1 MPDFKTLLASLNLLA
16 IHNTLP
22 SSTQGVVEQSVDP
35 ETWLVLTAPFDGV
48 ACLIGE
54 DSNNFRGFRIIS
66 EKVELN
72 VATVANSDTGWGAGW
87 IPIVKGQ
94 QVRFYTNASESV
106 TARLIPNIQS
116 SL

>member
-1 MPDFKTLLASLNLLA
+1 MANLKTLLASLNLLA

-22 SSTQGVVEQSVDP
+22 SSAKGVVEQSVDP
-35 ETWLVLTAPFDGV
+35 ETWLDLTAPFDGV

-54 DSNNFRGFRIIS
+54 NSNNFRGFRIIS
-66 EKVELN
+66 GKVELN
-72 VATVANSDTGWGAGW
+72 VASISDSGSGWGSGW

-94 QVRFYTNASESV
+94 QVRFYTNASESLLV
-106 TARLIPNIQS
+106 RLIPNIQS